1 MSNRIGSG
9 ATTNSTPTKTTLIP
23 LQAGLVGQND
33 LDAAIQGKLS
43 IKGIKI
49 ETGGGLVADP
59 GTYGSLTGS
68 QWSLIAAQ
76 LKKLGHPVQGKEEA
90 KTILDSFYPDAMA
103 KATSFKDIYNVLASD
118 FIPGVDGAYA
128 GPTKTINLQ
137 DPAVIDT
144 IIKGAYQSML
154 KRDPHADEL
163 DARRKEIQTLVMK
176 GQTATKTGTHETT
189 YSPAFSQAEADLAVK
204 NKIEKGGAAVQTDLA
219 QANSIGF
226 GDFLGKL
233 GK

>member
-1 MSNRIGSG
+1 MVNRIGAG
-9 ATTNSTPTKTTLIP
+9 ANTDSTPKKTTLIP
-23 LQAGLVGQND
+23 LQAGLVAQNE
-33 LDAAIQGKLS
+33 LDAAIQGRLS
-43 IKGIKI
+43 LKGIKI

-59 GTYGSLTGS
+59 STYGSLS
-68 QWSLIAAQ
+68 PAQWSIIAGQ

-90 KTILDSFYPDAMA
+90 KAILDSFYPDAMS
-103 KATSFKDIYNVLASD
+103 KAGSFKDIYNVLASD

-137 DPAVIDT
+137 DPAVVDT

-163 DARRKEIQTLVMK
+163 DARRKEVQALVMK

-204 NKIEKGGAAVQTDLA
+204 NKIEKGGVAVQTDIA
-219 QANSIGF
+219 QAQSIGF

-233 GK
+233 GG